1 MFWLRA
7 EPLLLGTQVRPA
19 DKVLPLFQQRWAE
32 VLGIPEGCR
41 RVNYTSEELRK
52 RVQSAFAA
60 PGPGWKY
67 AVYNSPDVMIAASSL
82 EAIKRGDYQFVLGEF
97 HLGTNTLAATLFV
110 EQHPHPED
118 LVKAVDIDLPEPGI
132 RPVSPKSWP
141 RLTTR
146 TQHGLV
152 TEKDFTLEYAQDS
165 SLYPHAR
172 PLAISQLVV
181 EDLGNGLIA
190 RTRDSEHSFDVV
202 EMFDT
207 VFSYLTINHFRILH
221 PAAHTPRVT
230 IDDLVV
236 CREAWRFLP
245 SEIGFAFVK
254 DEAERFVA
262 ARRWVQEQGMP
273 RFTFVKVPVELKP
286 LFLDFESPIYVDIFA
301 KYVRLSEE
309 RGFAQQAITLSEML
323 PAIDQAW
330 LPDAEGNLY
339 TSEFR
344 IISVDKVSRSTPAVP

>member
-1 MFWLRA
+1 
-7 EPLLLGTQVRPA
+7 
-19 DKVLPLFQQRWAE
+19 
-32 VLGIPEGCR
+32 
-41 RVNYTSEELRK
+41 
-52 RVQSAFAA
+52 
-60 PGPGWKY
+60 
-67 AVYNSPDVMIAASSL
+67 
-82 EAIKRGDYQFVLGEF
+82 
-97 HLGTNTLAATLFV
+97 
-110 EQHPHPED
+110 
-118 LVKAVDIDLPEPGI
+118 
-132 RPVSPKSWP
+132 
-141 RLTTR
+141 
-146 TQHGLV
+146 
-152 TEKDFTLEYAQDS
+152 
-165 SLYPHAR
+165 
-172 PLAISQLVV
+172 V
-181 EDLGNGLIA
+181 EDLGKGLIA
-190 RTRDSEHSFDVV
+190 RTRDGEHSFDVV

-245 SEIGFAFVK
+245 SEISFAFVK

-262 ARRWVQEQGMP
+262 ARRWVREQGMP

-286 LFLDFESPIYVDIFA
+286 LFLDFESPTYVDIFA

-309 RGFAQQAITLSEML
+309 RGFAQQSITISEML

-344 IISVDKVSRSTPAVP
+344 IISVDRGSRASSDAL